1 MASLVTSNPAQF
13 EQEVR
18 RIAREVF
25 PQSGGYGPVNLEGR
39 ERDGVLNDG
48 ETIHIIE
55 ATCNPTKEK
64 AIHDLAK
71 SIDLKRELSKVFPDH
86 NFKIWLITERDPTA
100 HQMDEVVAA
109 KRKAR
114 YPVVASSINAFS
126 QKLVNAPAYLAV
138 RENYHFGSVRELS
151 STGQQKNAVKNHFVP
166 LDLIE
171 IGNHQQVSTSA
182 LASIMINSKGNNLLL
197 GDYGAGKSMTMR
209 HIYQVCKGR
218 FHDGKST
225 TFPVFL
231 NLRDHVGQD
240 DPSSALFDHGRKIGF
255 AEPQRLVGAWR
266 AGFVH
271 LFLDGFD
278 EIVSSR
284 FRANSGGLKSVRRRA
299 MTLIRKFVED
309 HPYLEAGLLV
319 SGREDYFGNPTERTD
334 ALGFT
339 NKGLRTF
346 TLNEFT
352 LDQTKEYLR
361 KMGIQSHMIPE
372 WLPTRPLLVGYLA
385 VRGVEHLTWGNLGR
399 MPRAEGWDY
408 LLNQICQREG
418 QQIEALGGQIEQVR
432 PFIDRLATKA
442 RASFTGRGPVLARDM
457 TEIFRAVFP
466 SSADESAEQLLVRM
480 AGLATASNSGDGLVV
495 TSADQEDARE
505 FIDEDLVDA
514 ARAGDVARYIEYSH
528 DEDLNRLFI
537 DVNASVTMGDLGIQV
552 AVHKLEPFS
561 NGKAIAALRHAA
573 DILSA
578 PTLAFDI
585 VRIIQF
591 MGFDIANTREVIK
604 TVLVRDGYFNFFEVS
619 SGYDLPFVT
628 FTNCIISNLQIVRDG
643 RLIKGP
649 HFESCIIENVTGA
662 LSRDDLPIG
671 LVDSKTEIESFRFET
686 ETNTQIRQQNLLAS
700 VKVLLTC
707 LNRLFTQGG
716 GTRKDSAFNRGID
729 DVERA
734 YVADVMQLISFHD
747 FAHKQKVGGPFI
759 WISNRAKK
767 AEATEI
773 LRAPQESMHPLIVQV
788 REF

>member
-1 MASLVTSNPAQF
+1 MAAVTVSNPAQF
-13 EQEVR
+13 EPEVR
-18 RIAREVF
+18 RITREIF
-25 PQSGGYGPVNLEGR
+25 PQSGGYGPVNLDGR
-39 ERDGVLNDG
+39 ERDGVLDDG

-64 AIHDLAK
+64 AINDLSK
-71 SIDLKRELSKVFPDH
+71 SIDLKRELQKSHLEH
-86 NFKIWLITERDPTA
+86 NFKIWIITERDPTA
-100 HQMDEVVAA
+100 HQMEEVAA
-109 KRKAR
+109 AKKKAR
-114 YPVVASSINAFS
+114 CPVVALSITAFS
-126 QKLVNAPAYLAV
+126 QKLVNAPAYLMA
-138 RENYHFGSVRELS
+138 RENYHFGSVRDLS
-151 STGQQKNAVKNHFVP
+151 LPGQGKTAIKNQFVP
-166 LDLIE
+166 LDLIN
-171 IGNHQQVSTSA
+171 INSRDQVSTST
-182 LASIMINSKGNNLLL
+182 LASIIIDNKGLNLLL
-197 GDYGAGKSMTMR
+197 GDFGAGKSMTMR
-209 HIYQVCKGR
+209 HIYQVCKDR
-218 FHDGKST
+218 FQNGKST
-225 TFPVFL
+225 MFPVFL

-255 AEPQRLVGAWR
+255 PEPQRLVGAWR

-284 FRANSGGLKSVRRRA
+284 FRSNAVGLKAVRRRA

-309 HPYLEAGLLV
+309 HPYQKAGLLV
-319 SGREDYFGNPTERTD
+319 SGRENYFGNPTERTD
-334 ALGFT
+334 ALGFL
-339 NKGLRTF
+339 NRDFNTF

-352 LDQTKEYLR
+352 LEQTKEYLR
-361 KMGIQSHMIPE
+361 KMGIQNHMIPE

-385 VRGVEHLTWGNLGR
+385 IRGVEHLTWNNLGQ

-432 PFIDRLATKA
+432 PFIDRLETKA

-466 SSADESAEQLLVRM
+466 SSADESAEQLLLRM
-480 AGLATASNSGDGLVV
+480 AGLATASSSGDGLVV

-528 DEDLNRLFI
+528 DDDLNRLFMDI
-537 DVNASVTMGDLGIQV
+537 NTAVIMGDLGIQV

-573 DILSA
+573 DILNA
-578 PTLAFDI
+578 PVLAFDI

-591 MGFDIANTREVIK
+591 MGFDVVSSKESIK
-604 TVLVRDGYFNFFEVS
+604 TVVIRDGFFDIFEIT
-619 SGYDLPFVT
+619 SGYDLSFVT
-628 FTNCIISNLQIVRDG
+628 FNNCIFSNLHITRDS
-643 RLIKGP
+643 RIIKGP
-649 HFESCIIENVTGA
+649 HFESCIVENITGA
-662 LSRDDLPIG
+662 LSRDDLPLG
-671 LVDSKTEIESFRFET
+671 LLDSKTEVESFRFDA
-686 ETNTQIRQQNLLAS
+686 ETNTHIRQQNLLAS

-707 LNRLFTQGG
+707 LNKLFTQGG
-716 GTRKDSAFNRGID
+716 GSRKDSAFNRGID

-734 YVADVMQLISFHD
+734 YVTDVMQLISTYD

-759 WISNRAKK
+759 WISNRAKIR
-767 AEATEI
+767 EAAEI
-773 LRAPQESMHPLIVQV
+773 LKAPQESMHPLLVQV
-788 REF
+788 REL